1 MAGDADRY
9 APAERLIALGLA
21 LAESR
26 GGLTLDEMGE
36 RLGVGRRTAE
46 RMRDALD
53 RLGGGLAVAT
63 GDDGR
68 KRWTLAAGKLAA
80 FAAPRAEELA
90 ELKAAALRLR
100 QAGAEHEA
108 GLPDSLALKLEAIL
122 PRAALRR
129 LEPDVE
135 LLLEATGALV
145 RPGPRETIDPLVMT
159 RLRQAILES
168 RRVRLGYRQ
177 RGTGEPS
184 RPLLCP
190 YGFLS
195 GDRGYLVA
203 FNLHPRVY
211 DYRLYVLANID
222 DVELLGQPFRRD
234 TDFDLARF
242 AARSFG
248 VFWDGRLYDV
258 AWRFRPPAAADAR
271 RFRFHPDQTLADE
284 PDGSVVVRF
293 AASGLTE
300 MAWHLFRWGDA
311 VEILAPEALKA
322 RYRECLDD
330 ARRGLT
336 RPTPPPSSGP
346 PAARAGT
353 RRE

>member
-1 MAGDADRY
+1 MGEGNWRVRGVATDADRY

-26 GGLTLDEMGE
+26 GGLTLDDMGE

-53 RLGGGLAVAT
+53 RLCGGLNVSM
-63 GDDGR
+63 GEDGR
-68 KRWTLAAGKLAA
+68 KRWTLPAGKLAA

-100 QAGAEHEA
+100 GAGSEHEA
-108 GLPDSLALKLEAIL
+108 ALLDSLALKLEAIL
-122 PRAALRR
+122 PRVALRR

-145 RPGPRETIDPLVMT
+145 RPGPRETVHPLVAA
-159 RLRQAILES
+159 RLRQAVLES
-168 RRVRLGYRQ
+168 RRVRLAYRQ

-184 RPLLCP
+184 RPRLCP

-195 GDRGYLVA
+195 GDRGYLVG
-203 FNLHPRVY
+203 FNLHPQVR
-211 DYRLYVLANID
+211 DYRVYVLANIEA
-222 DVELLGQPFRRD
+222 VELLDQPFRRD
-234 TDFDLARF
+234 PEFDLARF

-284 PDGSVVVRF
+284 PDGSVIVRF

-311 VEILAPEALKA
+311 VEILGPEALKA
-322 RYRECLDD
+322 RYRECLED
-330 ARRGLT
+330 ALRALT
-336 RPTPPPSSGP
+336 
-346 PAARAGT
+346 AAWSAG
-353 RRE
+353 